1 MDADRRTLG
10 ALRVLGNATFRAGI
24 AAVIVAALAGCSQP
38 VPPHL
43 KPLSAEAQA
52 LLAEKGMRQDQPMFV
67 RVFKEESELEV
78 WKANDQGR
86 YRHFKTYPICNY
98 SGKLGPKEQQGDYQA
113 PEGFYKVKA
122 GQMNPS
128 SKYHLA
134 FNIGFP
140 NAFDR
145 SHGRTGQHLMI
156 HGDCKS
162 AGCYAMT
169 DALMEEI
176 YILARESFKG
186 GQKAFD
192 IHAYPFRMT
201 KKNVRRHRRNKWAPF
216 WKDLKKG
223 YDHFETVKQPPPVQ
237 VCEKRYLVNVAFVN
251 DENYVDPEGACPT
264 YQQLP
269 REAVPPPPQFRE
281 AKLEE
286 PAGPASTTAA
296 ITQRASLGSL
306 GVPVKTPVTQASMRQ
321 SVSQSSADQVPSAT
335 QTAAAQATIGS
346 GTTFRFAPAKPS
358 VAGFAFRLNSKL
370 DQ

>member
-1 MDADRRTLG
+1 MRT
-10 ALRVLGNATFRAGI
+10 
-24 AAVIVAALAGCSQP
+24 
-38 VPPHL
+38 
-43 KPLSAEAQA
+43 
-52 LLAEKGMRQDQPMFV
+52 DQPIFV

-78 WKANDQGR
+78 WKANDAGR
-86 YRHFKTYPICNY
+86 YKHFKTYPICNY
-98 SGKLGPKEQQGDYQA
+98 SGKLGPKEKQGDYQA

-140 NAFDR
+140 NAFDQ

-169 DALMEEI
+169 DALIEEI

-216 WKDLKKG
+216 WRDLKKG

-251 DENYVDPEGACPT
+251 GETEVDPEGACPT
-264 YQQLP
+264 YQKLP
-269 REAVPPPPQFRE
+269 REAVPPPPVFRE
-281 AKLEE
+281 AKHEVPDNRTRTPT
-286 PAGPASTTAA
+286 PAQQA
-296 ITQRASLGSL
+296 SL
-306 GVPVKTPVTQASMRQ
+306 GVPNKTPVTNASLRQA
-321 SVSQSSADQVPSAT
+321 VDPSAAGQTSTAT
-335 QTAAAQATIGS
+335 QTAAAQATIGG

-358 VAGFAFRLNSKL
+358 VAGYAFRLNSKL